1 MYYVKPISL
10 MKCIVLHLDSRFVA
24 FRRPHI
30 VITHVFERR
39 HTRPIMV
46 EQHISASHQL
56 RIRYVIAKVLHA
68 VAHLVRKRK

>member
-24 FRRPHI
+24 VRRLH
-30 VITHVFERR
+30 ITHVFERR